1 MNKLWYTWAD
11 IERMCHSL
19 VNQMYGDGWRP
30 DYIVGIT
37 RGGNVPAT
45 ILSNMLDIPADS
57 LQVSFRDNGMA
68 SNESNCIMA
77 EDAFGYGVIED
88 GSVNSGYTGSVVE
101 KRKNILLIDDINDTG
116 RTFQWIMQDWES
128 NCRATDPAWK
138 DIWNHNVRFA
148 VLTENLSSEF
158 DLVRYHATEV
168 NKAEKD
174 VWVVYPWENVGLYD
188 K

>member
-30 DYIVGIT
+30 AYIVGIT
-37 RGGNVPAT
+37 RGGNIPAT

-116 RTFQWIMQDWES
+116 RTFQWIMQDWEDICLPTS
-128 NCRATDPAWK
+128 PDWK
-138 DIWNHNVRFA
+138 TVWNNNVRFA
-148 VLTENLSSEF
+148 VLT
-158 DLVRYHATEV
+158 
-168 NKAEKD
+168 
-174 VWVVYPWENVGLYD
+174 
-188 K
+188 

>member
-1 MNKLWYTWAD
+1 MTKKLWYDWHD

-19 VNQMYGDGWRP
+19 TNQMYGEGWRP

-37 RGGNVPAT
+37 RGGNIPAT

-57 LQVSFRDNGMA
+57 LLVSFRNNGNE

-77 EDAFGYGVIED
+77 EDAFGYGVVEEGQV
-88 GSVNSGYTGSVVE
+88 GSVLE

-116 RTFQWIMQDWES
+116 RTFKWIMQDWES
-128 NCRATDPAWK
+128 NCLATDPAWK
-138 DIWNHNVRFA
+138 DIWDHNVRFA

-168 NKAEKD
+168 NKADDD

>member
-77 EDAFGYGVIED
+77 EDAFGYGALED
-88 GSVNSGYTGSVVE
+88 GSAAPAYYGSVPE

-116 RTFQWIMQDWES
+116 RTFQWIMQDWEDICLPTS
-128 NCRATDPAWK
+128 PDWK
-138 DIWNHNVRFA
+138 TVWNNNVRFA
-148 VLTENLSSEF
+148 VLTENLSSNF